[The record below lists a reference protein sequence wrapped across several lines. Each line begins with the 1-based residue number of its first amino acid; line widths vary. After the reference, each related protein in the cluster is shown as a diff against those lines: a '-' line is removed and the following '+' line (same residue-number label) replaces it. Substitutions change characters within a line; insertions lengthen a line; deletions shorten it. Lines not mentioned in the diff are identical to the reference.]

1 MEPVASKT
9 EYPCK
14 KPLDRL
20 NVTGLTSKR
29 SFDQYQRALISTLAM
44 VLLLIL
50 VLICLVSILPEFGTF
65 LSSAWVASERHNEV
79 LLAPE
84 SRVAASLSRDDVA
97 DIPLDLRR
105 ELMGPSPLA
114 HVEFSR
120 RFMQSIDKICESLGG
135 LGLGRF
141 TTMHNPVAEEQWIC
155 SSDVLPA
162 GGNGAS
168 STTSSVFVWM
178 RGTERREID
187 LVRLKINLTDPATS
201 EAAKTLALKLFERLY
216 ALLGW
221 DMPTALGNAIH
232 EAKDASFDRYGLT
245 YQIKREWSSVPRL
258 NVVLYPRD
266 RSGIIPVDSFKV
278 DSLGLNSP

>member
-1 MEPVASKT
+1 MEPIASETKD
-9 EYPCK
+9 PCE
-14 KPLDRL
+14 KPLDKL
-20 NVTGLTSKR
+20 NVAYSTSRRNLHQCQKAMIPAQVIFGL
-29 SFDQYQRALISTLAM
+29 FA
-44 VLLLIL
+44 L
-50 VLICLVSILPEFGTF
+50 VLICLVRILPDFGAF
-65 LSSAWVASERHNEV
+65 LSSTWVDSERHNEV

-84 SRVAASLSRDDVA
+84 SRVAAPLPRDDVA

-105 ELMGPSPLA
+105 ELMDPSPLA

-120 RFMQSIDKICESLGG
+120 RFILSIDKICESLSG
-135 LGLGRF
+135 LGFGRF

-178 RGTERREID
+178 RGTERREVD

-201 EAAKTLALKLFERLY
+201 EAAKTLALKLLERLY

-232 EAKDASFDRYGLT
+232 EVKDASFDRYGLS
-245 YQIKREWSSVPRL
+245 YQMKREWSSVPRL
-258 NVVLYPRD
+258 NVVLYSRD
-266 RSGIIPVDSFKV
+266 RSGIIPVESFKV
-278 DSLGLNSP
+278 DSVDLNSP